1 MKIISYRLFLR
12 ALANHSRLRIVELL
26 RRHPRHVNEIA
37 KDLGLEQS
45 RVSHNL
51 RCLLDCGFVK
61 AEWSN
66 GNKVYTLEKD
76 IREILGLMDMY
87 ITRYESHLRKCGVLE
102 SVAGK
107 KVDDATKIVACTLTS
122 AAFGKLP

>member
-1 MKIISYRLFLR
+1 MKIISYHLFLR

-26 RRHPRHVNEIA
+26 RRRPHHVNEIA

-61 AEWSN
+61 AEWNN
-66 GNKVYTLEKD
+66 GVKVYSLEED
-76 IREILGLMDMY
+76 IREIIGLMDVH
-87 ITRYESHLRKCGVLE
+87 IRRYESHLRKCGVLE
-102 SVAGK
+102 SEVRKNEGNTGK
-107 KVDDATKIVACTLTS
+107 GEKYE
-122 AAFGKLP
+122 